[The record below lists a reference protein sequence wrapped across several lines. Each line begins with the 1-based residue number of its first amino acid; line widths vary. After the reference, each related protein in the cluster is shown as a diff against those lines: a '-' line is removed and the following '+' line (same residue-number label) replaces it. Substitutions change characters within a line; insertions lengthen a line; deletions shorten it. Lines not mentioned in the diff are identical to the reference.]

1 MIDFFSIEICS
12 RFYELVFNNPLFTFE
27 LVTKDENGEPYKND
41 YRYRKWEAKFEGFR
55 IIVKTHL
62 DTNIKIIKIKGSV
75 HKFHSG
81 GANYTDFDLN
91 ALKTAINRL
100 NSIFG
105 FDLYDSI
112 IHSVEFGVNI
122 RLPFSC
128 SDTIENILSYKGKSP
143 IKKRFEGNGQLFK
156 FKLSQY
162 VVKAYNK
169 GLQYSKNGFDL
180 PDKDDLMR
188 FEIHV
193 DKMQYLTDK
202 DIKIE
207 TLPDLLEIDN
217 LTKLG
222 KLLNYSWEN
231 MVVYDFRLNPEKL
244 NPKERN
250 IISQSNKSSYWSELK
265 DQKTPKKYSRR
276 LEKFRSILAVNSESD
291 LHRTISDLISDKW
304 NQLLKS
310 VHKLPVEKNPEMS
323 TYDTNYLKGNN
334 RTIERRFCI
343 VTGIEITH
351 QKDNSKYLSEG
362 TLDLMEYKLPSTY
375 YKLLLTYGPSH
386 PTERVNYYI
395 AHNIRNKYSNK
406 YHNLKKKAVNSLV
419 RTTIFNGDEVISLTP
434 QQIEILFTYK
444 NV

>member
-12 RFYELVFNNPLFTFE
+12 RFYDLVFNNPLLTFE
-27 LVTKDENGEPYKND
+27 LVTRDENGEPYKND

-62 DTNIKIIKIKGSV
+62 DTNIKIIKIKGSI

-81 GANYTDFDLN
+81 GANYTDFDST

-112 IHSVEFGVNI
+112 IHSVEFGANI

-128 SDTIENILSYKGKSP
+128 SNTIENILSYKGKSP

-180 PDKDDLMR
+180 PDNDDLMR

-207 TLPDLLEIDN
+207 TLSDLLEIDN

-231 MVVYDFRLNPEKL
+231 MVVYDYRLNPEKL
-244 NPKERN
+244 NPKDRN
-250 IISQSNKSSYWSELK
+250 IINQSNKSSYWSELK

-276 LEKFRSILAVNSESD
+276 LEKFRSILAVNSESN
-291 LHRTISDLISDKW
+291 LHKTISDLISEKW
-304 NQLLKS
+304 NQHLKS
-310 VHKLPVEKNPEMS
+310 VHKLPVEKKPEMS
-323 TYDTNYLKGNN
+323 TCDTNYLKGNN

-351 QKDNSKYLSEG
+351 QKCNSKHLSEK
-362 TLDLMEYKLPSTY
+362 TLDLMEYKLPATY
-375 YKLLLTYGPSH
+375 YKLLQIYGPSK
-386 PTERVNYYI
+386 PSERVNYYI
-395 AHNIRNKYSNK
+395 AHNIRNTKTNP
-406 YHNLKKKAVNSLV
+406 YHTIKKKIVRSLSN
-419 RTTIFNGDEVISLTP
+419 TTLFSAHEVLTLSET
-434 QQIEILFTYK
+434 QRKLIESYR
-444 NV
+444 